1 MSTTVDVTTT
11 PLALLRVTP
20 LRRVDAGGVA
30 SFDASPAELSSIQG
44 PTCAL
49 QRRRRLPVPKHG
61 SFAPTE
67 ISPDTSCHELMSTP
81 AGEAGAEWMGQS
93 PHELAGG
100 QHRAIRARAAL
111 PDFPR
116 RESGFATPEVPSIDG
131 QPRGAGSETPQIVTN
146 LWSSRV
152 RRLFYRRE
160 NLKALTCLGNR
171 STRRPGHSPKRS
183 R

>member
-1 MSTTVDVTTT
+1 LSTTVDVTTT
-11 PLALLRVTP
+11 PQALLRVAP

-81 AGEAGAEWMGQS
+81 AGEAGAEWIGQS

-100 QHRAIRARAAL
+100 QHEAIRTRAAS
-111 PDFPR
+111 PDLPR
-116 RESGFATPEVPSIDG
+116 RGSGFAHPRCLPSMGSPEGLAPRLHRLSPTCGVAGCGAFFID
-131 QPRGAGSETPQIVTN
+131 AKI
-146 LWSSRV
+146 SR
-152 RRLFYRRE
+152 R
-160 NLKALTCLGNR
+160 
-171 STRRPGHSPKRS
+171 
-183 R
+183 

>member
-1 MSTTVDVTTT
+1 VDVTTT
-11 PLALLRVTP
+11 PQALLRVAP

-81 AGEAGAEWMGQS
+81 AGEAGAEWIGQS

-100 QHRAIRARAAL
+100 QHEAIRTRAAS
-111 PDFPR
+111 PDLPR
-116 RESGFATPEVPSIDG
+116 RESGLRT
-131 QPRGAGSETPQIVTN
+131 RGAFHPMGSPEGLAPRLHRLSPTCGVAGCGAFFIDAKI
-146 LWSSRV
+146 SR
-152 RRLFYRRE
+152 R
-160 NLKALTCLGNR
+160 
-171 STRRPGHSPKRS
+171 
-183 R
+183 

>member
-1 MSTTVDVTTT
+1 VDVTTT
-11 PLALLRVTP
+11 PQALLRVAP

-49 QRRRRLPVPKHG
+49 QRRRRHPVPKHG

-81 AGEAGAEWMGQS
+81 AGEAGAELMGQS

-100 QHRAIRARAAL
+100 QHRAIRTRAAV
-111 PDFPR
+111 PDLPR
-116 RESGFATPEVPSIDG
+116 RGSRFAHPRCLPSMGSPE
-131 QPRGAGSETPQIVTN
+131 GAGSATPQIVTN